1 MSDRFLVE
9 TRGLVKAYGGVR
21 ALDGVNLRV
30 EDGSVYG
37 LVGPNGAGKTTLL
50 GILAGLRRP
59 TSGTVRTTVP
69 RERVAVMPDTPRFE
83 PWLTAFEVVDLARSL
98 AAPEVPSSEVDRALE
113 QTGLADVA
121 GRRVGGFSRGM
132 LQRLGLA
139 ATIVSR
145 PRLLLLDEPCAALD
159 PAGRKEVLDLVIRLG
174 RSSTVLFSSHIL
186 SDVQRVCD
194 TVGVLREGR
203 LLFEGSLDAL
213 LVDRVRP
220 AFVVRVRPPLD
231 PVVAALRGQAWVRSV
246 ETTGA
251 GELRVEVRSLEE
263 GERELAGSLARAG
276 ARVIALEPEAAD
288 LEAVFL
294 EMTA

>member
-1 MSDRFLVE
+1 
-9 TRGLVKAYGGVR
+9 
-21 ALDGVNLRV
+21 
-30 EDGSVYG
+30 
-37 LVGPNGAGKTTLL
+37 
-50 GILAGLRRP
+50 
-59 TSGTVRTTVP
+59 
-69 RERVAVMPDTPRFE
+69 
-83 PWLTAFEVVDLARSL
+83 
-98 AAPEVPSSEVDRALE
+98 RALE

-251 GELRVEVRSLEE
+251 GEMRVEVRSLEE

>member
-1 MSDRFLVE
+1 VSDRFLVE